1 MSRLQQALLAAGAVV
16 VLLVASLHFVVVSV
30 DARGPDGTKFWLPVP
45 LELAQL
51 AVWLTPNLDKH
62 VGVNT
67 AEIERYQPVLE
78 ALLDGLEDVEEAEL
92 VRVEDGDQT
101 VVVRK
106 SDGDIHISV
115 ETGREDVRV
124 RFSMRT
130 LRGLVDSF
138 DEGRFDLAAALRA
151 LKHSSGPL
159 VYVDEPNTKVTLAL
173 W

>member
-1 MSRLQQALLAAGAVV
+1 MSRLQQALLAAGAVI

-51 AVWLTPNLDKH
+51 AVWLTPDINEYVD
-62 VGVNT
+62 VDT
-67 AEIERYQPVLE
+67 AEIERYQPILE
-78 ALLDGLEDVEEAEL
+78 ALLDGLEEVDDAEL

-106 SDGDIHISV
+106 SDGDIHVSV

-124 RFSMRT
+124 QFSMRT
-130 LRGLVDSF
+130 LQGLVDSF
-138 DEGRFDLAAALRA
+138 DDGRFDVAAALRA

-159 VYVDEPNTKVTLAL
+159 VYVDEPDTKVTLAL

>member
-1 MSRLQQALLAAGAVV
+1 MSRLQQALLAAGAVI

-45 LELAQL
+45 IELAQVAL
-51 AVWLTPNLDKH
+51 WFVPDDKGR
-62 VGVNT
+62 VDVRT
-67 AEIERYQPVLE
+67 EEIERYQPVLE

-92 VRVEDGDQT
+92 VRVEDGEQT

-106 SDGDIHISV
+106 AGGNIEVNVDTD
-115 ETGREDVRV
+115 REDVRV
-124 RFSMRT
+124 RVSMRT
-130 LRGLVDSF
+130 LHGLVDSF
-138 DEGRFDLAAALRA
+138 NNGRFDIAAALRA